1 MSELH
6 PQNAESLIFVTL
18 LGILILV
25 SDLHLQY
32 VDIAGYKLFV
42 VNTIEEV
49 ERFFFGN
56 LIIAEF

>member
-32 VDIAGYKLFV
+32 VDIAGYQLFV

-56 LIIAEF
+56 SIIAEF

>member
-1 MSELH
+1 MMSD
-6 PQNAESLIFVTL
+6 
-18 LGILILV
+18 LIL
-25 SDLHLQY
+25 DGRLLQSEY
-32 VDIAGYKLFV
+32 VDIAGYQLFV